1 MLHKLKEKVGV
12 IALVLACVP
21 LIIYFLQHNWAHRK
35 ESFVPEYPYEV
46 LTEES
51 DYETFFRQT
60 GLGRSAVDKLLQAG
74 EFEKILEI
82 QEAFRRPVD
91 VPCTPMIG
99 WFTREDKLF
108 SGARNR
114 SGGSEEALGPDFVD
128 LQPGDILLTLSTH
141 SMGWRHGHVGLVID
155 EETTLECAMLG
166 TDSHFCNVQHWRE
179 CAQYLVLRVKDV
191 SLEQRQE
198 VADYACEKLQGVPYH
213 LSSGFIGPK
222 APEPDA
228 EYFGLQ
234 CAYLAWYAWN
244 HFGYDLDGDGGRL
257 VSSDDLLRS
266 EMLEVVQMYGM
277 DPEKL

>member
-1 MLHKLKEKVGV
+1 MLRKLKEK
-12 IALVLACVP
+12 IASIIFVLACIP
-21 LIIYFLQHNWAHRK
+21 PIIYFLQHSWAHRR
-35 ESFVPEYPYEV
+35 EPFTPEYPYEV
-46 LTEES
+46 LTAES

-60 GLGRSAVDKLLQAG
+60 GLGRSAVDKLQEAG
-74 EFEKILEI
+74 EFEKILEV
-82 QEAFRRPVD
+82 QEAFWRPAEVS
-91 VPCTPMIG
+91 CTPMIG
-99 WFTREDKLF
+99 WFTREDKLVP
-108 SGARNR
+108 GARGR
-114 SGGSEEALGPDFVD
+114 SGVAEEALGPDFVD

-141 SMGWRHGHVGLVID
+141 SLGWRHGHVALVID

-166 TDSHFCNVQHWRE
+166 TDSHFCGVQHWRE
-179 CAQYLVLRVKDV
+179 CAQYIVLRVKDV

-198 VADYACEKLQGVPYH
+198 VVDYACKELQGVPYH
-213 LSSGFIGPK
+213 LTSGFIGPK

-266 EMLEVVQMYGM
+266 ELLEIVQMYGM
-277 DPEKL
+277 DPESL

>member
-1 MLHKLKEKVGV
+1 MLRKLKEKIVS
-12 IALVLACVP
+12 LVFILACVP
-21 LIIYFLQHNWAHRK
+21 PIIYFLQHSWAHRR
-35 ESFVPEYPYEV
+35 EAFVPQYPYEV

-51 DYETFFRQT
+51 DYDTFFRQT
-60 GLGRSAVDKLLQAG
+60 GLGKSAVDKLLEAG

-82 QEAFRRPVD
+82 QEDFRRPVE
-91 VPCTPMIG
+91 VSCTPMIG
-99 WFTREDKLF
+99 WFTREDKLVP
-108 SGARNR
+108 GAQSR
-114 SGGSEEALGPDFVD
+114 SGIAEDALGPDFVD

-141 SMGWRHGHVGLVID
+141 SLGWRLGHVALVID

-166 TDSHFCNVQHWRE
+166 TDSYFCNVQHWRE
-179 CAQYLVLRVKDV
+179 CAQYCALRVKDV

-198 VADYACEKLQGVPYH
+198 VAAYACEVLHGVPYR
-213 LSSGFIGPK
+213 LSAGFIGPK

-266 EMLEVVQMYGM
+266 DLLEVVQMYRM
-277 DPEKL
+277 DPENF

>member
-1 MLHKLKEKVGV
+1 MLRKRKEK
-12 IALVLACVP
+12 IAGIVFVLAWVP
-21 LIIYFLQHNWAHRK
+21 LIIYFLQHSWAHRK
-35 ESFVPEYPYEV
+35 DSFVPDYAYEV

-60 GLGRSAVDKLLQAG
+60 GLGRGAVDKLLEAG
-74 EFEKILEI
+74 EFEKILEV
-82 QEAFRRPVD
+82 QKAFWRPVE
-91 VPCTPMIG
+91 VSCTPMIG

-108 SGARNR
+108 PGARSR
-114 SGGSEEALGPDFVD
+114 LDATEEVLGPDFVD

-141 SMGWRHGHVGLVID
+141 SLGWRHGHVALIID

-166 TDSHFCNVQHWRE
+166 TNSHFCSVQHWRE
-179 CAQYLVLRVKDV
+179 CAQYIVLRVKDV

-198 VADYACEKLQGVPYH
+198 VADYACEELQGVPYH
-213 LSSGFIGPK
+213 LTAGFIGPK
-222 APEPDA
+222 APNPDA

-234 CAYLAWYAWN
+234 CAYLAWYAWE

-266 EMLEVVQMYGM
+266 ELVDIVQMYGM
-277 DPEKL
+277 DPEKF

>member
-1 MLHKLKEKVGV
+1 MLRNLKEKIGV
-12 IALVLACVP
+12 IVLLLACVP
-21 LIIYFLQHNWAHRK
+21 PIIYFLQHNWAHRK

-46 LTEES
+46 LTEDS

-60 GLGRSAVDKLLQAG
+60 GLGKSAVDKLLEAG

-82 QEAFRRPVD
+82 QEDFRRPVE
-91 VPCTPMIG
+91 VSCTPMIG
-99 WFTREDKLF
+99 WFTREDKLVP
-108 SGARNR
+108 GARSR
-114 SGGSEEALGPDFVD
+114 SGGIEEALGPDFVD

-141 SMGWRHGHVGLVID
+141 SLGWRHGHVALVID

-166 TDSHFCNVQHWRE
+166 TDSHFCSVQHWRE
-179 CAQYLVLRVKDV
+179 CAQYIVLRVKDV
-191 SLEQRQE
+191 SSEQRQE
-198 VADYACEKLQGVPYH
+198 VADYACAELHGVSYH

-222 APEPDA
+222 APDPDA

-257 VSSDDLLRS
+257 VSSDDLLQS
-266 EMLEVVQMYGM
+266 ELLEIVQMYGM
-277 DPEKL
+277 DPEKF